1 MKKGIA
7 ALLCATMVL
16 GLTACGSDTK
26 ETSGEKK
33 AEETAASESVSSLAS
48 DEAVKKASDEG
59 WEIAVVP
66 KDSTNPWFVRM
77 NTGVEEFA
85 DQTGVN

>member
-1 MKKGIA
+1 MKKSIA

-33 AEETAASESVSSLAS
+33 TEETAASESVSSLAS
-48 DEAVKKASDEG
+48 DEAVKRPQRRG
-59 WEIAVVP
+59 GRLP
-66 KDSTNPWFVRM
+66 
-77 NTGVEEFA
+77 
-85 DQTGVN
+85 

>member
-33 AEETAASESVSSLAS
+33 TEETAASEVCH
-48 DEAVKKASDEG
+48 
-59 WEIAVVP
+59 
-66 KDSTNPWFVRM
+66 PWR
-77 NTGVEEFA
+77 
-85 DQTGVN
+85 QTRP